1 MKQARE
7 AKALFFRYFQGSSF
21 TDEFQKNL
29 LFILQSFKPDVFEP
43 VDALQWLTR
52 FIRLSEAQEKVGRL
66 QVIQDFSIKRSE
78 TLADFSQ

>member
-1 MKQARE
+1 M
-7 AKALFFRYFQGSSF
+7 YFQGSSF
-21 TDEFQKNL
+21 TNEFQKNL
-29 LFILQSFKPDVFEP
+29 LIILQSFKPDVFEP